1 MDHENSLRHNRKCI
15 QLEKNTPNPRWLTIS
30 LLFSLQFSATTSFEL
45 NYKQMEYTKK
55 IYQY

>member
-1 MDHENSLRHNRKCI
+1 MYTVR
-15 QLEKNTPNPRWLTIS
+15 EKKPKSKMADNILIIFVTS
-30 LLFSLQFSATTSFEL
+30 VTTSFEL